1 MAPSA
6 TAAIRQTARVTR
18 PSFAQVVSALLAVP
32 VDSIDL
38 VTGDTDRVSLGGG
51 SHSSRSRRHAAR
63 LFTKAAPELIA
74 KGKDIAARI
83 LETTIDEIAF
93 ADGRFAARAATAAST
108 LLELAQEAARLDVE
122 GGFDVVIREA
132 KAGSAD

>member
-1 MAPSA
+1 M
-6 TAAIRQTARVTR
+6 
-18 PSFAQVVSALLAVP
+18 LAVP

-38 VTGDTDRVSLGGG
+38 VTGDTDRACLGGG

-93 ADGRFAARAATAAST
+93 ADGRFAAPRSN
-108 LLELAQEAARLDVE
+108 RS
-122 GGFDVVIREA
+122 FDFT
-132 KAGSAD
+132 

>member
-1 MAPSA
+1 
-6 TAAIRQTARVTR
+6 
-18 PSFAQVVSALLAVP
+18 
-32 VDSIDL
+32 
-38 VTGDTDRVSLGGG
+38 
-51 SHSSRSRRHAAR
+51 